1 MYCTYCMILLFLNYL
16 LYFIC
21 LCDCVTITVT
31 VSSNMTNVWQYDY
44 DINLT
49 LTLDPRIKKRKRK
62 RKLNKK
68 ARVQALYI
76 WQFYT
81 INITM
86 VIAKLIVFVPILVST
101 SIFILW
107 QIVHD
112 IYIIYNHE
120 ARKTS
125 KRINKL
131 LEQRFL

>member
-1 MYCTYCMILLFLNYL
+1 MYCIYCKILLFLNCL
-16 LYFIC
+16 LYYIC
-21 LCDCVTITVT
+21 LCDYVTITVT
-31 VSSNMTNVWQYDY
+31 VSSNVTDVWQYDY
-44 DINLT
+44 DINLI

-68 ARVQALYI
+68 ARVQASYI

-101 SIFILW
+101 SILIFW

-112 IYIIYNHE
+112 IYVIYNYE
-120 ARKTS
+120 ARKTN
-125 KRINKL
+125 KENNKL